1 MKSKP
6 TPSTRVPPPPR
17 KYDAGDRREKAE
29 EMKRLAEMKRQ
40 RELAAAGKPLPRAMA
55 RPGDAKGPAEV
66 LPGPKDPRFEG
77 RAAKAAEQK
86 ALAAKR
92 ANDLLFGVRMKA
104 AEHSRWKQQA
114 EAQEQT
120 VSSRLQDLFGKGPP
134 KKPSREQAARRRK
147 G

>member
-1 MKSKP
+1 MGRTGDSGDDM
-6 TPSTRVPPPPR
+6 PPPPR

-40 RELAAAGKPLPRAMA
+40 REAAAAGKPVPRATS
-55 RPGDAKGPAEV
+55 PSGAKAPAEV
-66 LPGPKDPRFEG
+66 KPGPKDPRFEG
-77 RAAKAAEQK
+77 RAAKDAERK
-86 ALAAKR
+86 ALEAKR
-92 ANDLLFGVRMKA
+92 RDALLFGVRMKA

-134 KKPSREQAARRRK
+134 KKPSREQARRRK